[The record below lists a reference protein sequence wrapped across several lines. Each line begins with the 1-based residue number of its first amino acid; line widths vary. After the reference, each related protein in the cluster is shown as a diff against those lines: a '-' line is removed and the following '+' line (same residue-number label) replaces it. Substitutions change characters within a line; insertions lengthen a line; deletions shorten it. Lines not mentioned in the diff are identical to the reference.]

1 MMLATWLVELYL
13 AKLNE
18 LDDLAAAAAGRAGAE
33 KDDEAENLGI
43 ERGIVEDD
51 MRIFL
56 VTYKVRL
63 SSLPVSPAPFR
74 DAVLMCILD

>member
-18 LDDLAAAAAGRAGAE
+18 LDDLSAAASGRAGAGGE
-33 KDDEAENLGI
+33 KDDEAENLSI

-51 MRIFL
+51 MKTFL
-56 VTYKVRL
+56 VTYKVRRL
-63 SSLPVSPAPFR
+63 SYPVFPPLSR
-74 DAVLMCILD
+74 